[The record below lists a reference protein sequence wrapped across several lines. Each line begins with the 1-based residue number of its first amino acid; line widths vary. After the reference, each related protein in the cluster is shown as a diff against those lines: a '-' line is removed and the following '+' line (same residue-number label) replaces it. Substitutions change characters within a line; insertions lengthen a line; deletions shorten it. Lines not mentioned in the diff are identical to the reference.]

1 MEIETP
7 IFDLAG
13 ATTADLVTAAR
24 NGDNDAF
31 GELVSRFERMVQA
44 VCFQRLRNHAEAQ
57 EAAQEVFIKALRK
70 LGQLKEPAAFA
81 GWLRAIAV
89 RQAIN
94 RSVRRPAALAV
105 EPHALESVGAATGE
119 GPLGSLLTRE
129 RGRQVHEGLDRLATL
144 DRSTLVAFY
153 IEGQSLIEMS
163 DEFAAPIGTIKRR
176 LHVARK
182 RLAKELEC
190 LQAV

>member
-1 MEIETP
+1 MLERIMVLETQ
-7 IFDLAG
+7 FLDRTLL
-13 ATTADLVTAAR
+13 TTAELVVAAQG
-24 NGDNDAF
+24 GDNEAF

-44 VCFQRLRNHAEAQ
+44 VCYQRLRNHAEAQ
-57 EAAQEVFIKALRK
+57 EAA
-70 LGQLKEPAAFA
+70 
-81 GWLRAIAV
+81 
-89 RQAIN
+89 
-94 RSVRRPAALAV
+94 VRRSPAVAV
-105 EPHALESVGAATGE
+105 EPHTLEGVGASGGE
-119 GPLGSLLTRE
+119 GPLGSLLARE
-129 RGRQVHEGLDRLATL
+129 RVDQLHEGLDRLAKL

-153 IEGQSLIEMS
+153 IEGQSLVEMS